1 MAKYMIIDQN
11 SIRTIDDRDFIMIK
25 RKIFKKFLKSYE
37 IEEQMEYGLKFAQF
51 INDMARLQGRIDD
64 IEYKLEM
71 CQHLGFF
78 PKFVD
83 DDNYILISN
92 KFGPKKFVESFAYK
106 MIYHDPN
113 TEYDINFT
121 DENIESKK
129 ALKQDYNK
137 KIGPTYRAESYY
149 AFEFAKIEKEE

>member
-1 MAKYMIIDQN
+1 MIIDQN
-11 SIRTIDDRDFIMIK
+11 SIRTLDDRDFIMIK

-51 INDMARLQGRIDD
+51 INDLARLQGRIDD

-83 DDNYILISN
+83 DDDYILISN
-92 KFGPKKFVESFAYK
+92 KFGPKKFVEAFVYK
-106 MIYHDPN
+106 LINHDPN

-137 KIGPTYRAESYY
+137 KIGPTYRSESYY
-149 AFEFAKIEKEE
+149 AFEFAKLEKEE